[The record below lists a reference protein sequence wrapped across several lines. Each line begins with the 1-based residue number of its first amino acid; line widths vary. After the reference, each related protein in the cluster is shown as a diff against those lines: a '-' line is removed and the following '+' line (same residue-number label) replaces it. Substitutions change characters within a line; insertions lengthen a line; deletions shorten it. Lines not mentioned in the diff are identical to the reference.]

1 MFILR
6 ALISLLGL
14 MVIASVSSVSY
25 GGERVVMRSRVPAD
39 QLSTIRELKNPL
51 PHTTLN
57 IEKGKI
63 LYSGKG
69 RCILCHGARGDGQG
83 LAGILPDTQPS
94 PRSFR
99 NPEWQKARTDGEL
112 NWVIT
117 FGVPG
122 SGMQGHRDQ
131 LRNDEEVWQVV
142 HYIRSF
148 GQQ

>member
-6 ALISLLGL
+6 VLTCFIGL
-14 MVIASVSSVSY
+14 TVIAGVAC
-25 GGERVVMRSRVPAD
+25 GNERVVTKSRVPAD
-39 QLSTIRELKNPL
+39 QLSTIQNIKNPL
-51 PHTTLN
+51 PYTAGN

-63 LYSGKG
+63 IYVGKG
-69 RCILCHGARGDGQG
+69 RCILCHGPKGDGKA

-94 PRSFR
+94 PRNFR

-112 NWVIT
+112 KWVIT
-117 FGVPG
+117 YGVPG
-122 SGMQGHRDQ
+122 SGMLGHK
-131 LRNDEEVWQVV
+131 LKLTNDEEFWQVV

>member
-6 ALISLLGL
+6 TITGFIGLIIMAG
-14 MVIASVSSVSY
+14 VAC
-25 GGERVVMRSRVPAD
+25 GGERVVMRPRVPAD
-39 QLSTIRELKNPL
+39 QLSTIQNIKNPL
-51 PHTTLN
+51 PHTAYN

-63 LYSGKG
+63 IYVGKG
-69 RCILCHGARGDGQG
+69 RCILCHGASGDGKG

-94 PRSFR
+94 PRNFH

-112 NWVIT
+112 KWVIT
-117 FGVPG
+117 VGVPG
-122 SGMQGHRDQ
+122 SGMQGHGDS
-131 LRNDEEVWQVV
+131 LKDDSEIWQVV